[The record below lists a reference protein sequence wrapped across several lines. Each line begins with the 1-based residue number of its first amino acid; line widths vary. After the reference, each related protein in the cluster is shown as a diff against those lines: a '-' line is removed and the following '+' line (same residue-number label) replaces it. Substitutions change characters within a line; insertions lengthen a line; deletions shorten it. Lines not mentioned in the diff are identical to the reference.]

1 MLLTQ
6 IEILE
11 ALSQGLPNLMQW
23 QTAKI
28 FCVCLKS
35 VSEVRN
41 EDFVAKMDTTLEG
54 KDHWDLTRL
63 QQKSFSFWITSR
75 SHWSWKVFSLLV
87 IRNIQYRCRQLE
99 ILWLKEGLLLH
110 VKAFKILL
118 VDVAILSIKT
128 HVPCWEIQHFV
139 LEEFNCEV
147 IQAYGLFE
155 VSAAAYGLYQCFFCE
170 IIVVEICAHLI
181 LVVLRFGLI

>member
-28 FCVCLKS
+28 FCVCLIS

-41 EDFVAKMDTTLEG
+41 EDFVAKMDATLEG
-54 KDHWDLTRL
+54 KDHWDFTRL

-75 SHWSWKVFSLLV
+75 SH
-87 IRNIQYRCRQLE
+87 
-99 ILWLKEGLLLH
+99 
-110 VKAFKILL
+110 
-118 VDVAILSIKT
+118 
-128 HVPCWEIQHFV
+128 
-139 LEEFNCEV
+139 
-147 IQAYGLFE
+147 
-155 VSAAAYGLYQCFFCE
+155 
-170 IIVVEICAHLI
+170 
-181 LVVLRFGLI
+181 